1 MGHKRGGGLRHKQ
14 LMHALIV
21 DLGDGTPA
29 LLPTVRKARP
39 GGLGTGSYWAVAQ
52 PPNP

>member
-14 LMHALIV
+14 FMHALIV

-29 LLPTVRKARP
+29 RLPTVRKARP
-39 GGLGTGSYWAVAQ
+39 EDLGADSCWGVAQ

>member
-21 DLGDGTPA
+21 DLGDGTAA
-29 LLPTVRKARP
+29 LLPTVKKART
-39 GGLGTGSYWAVAQ
+39 GGLGTDSYRAVAQ